1 MIYLT
6 GCKSPEED
14 NQVEDEKEFDLSLLE
29 ITSPETADEVDDGLG
44 KY

>member
-14 NQVEDEKEFDLSLLE
+14 NEVEDEEEYGLSLLE
-29 ITSPETADEVDDGLG
+29 ITSPETTDETDDGLG